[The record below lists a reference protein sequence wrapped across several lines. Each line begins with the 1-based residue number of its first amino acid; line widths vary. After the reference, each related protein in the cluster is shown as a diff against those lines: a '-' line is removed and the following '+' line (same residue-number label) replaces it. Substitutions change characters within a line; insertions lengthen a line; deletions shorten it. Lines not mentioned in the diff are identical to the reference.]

1 MRLKKACYYI
11 RMAKEKN
18 RILVVEDDKFI
29 GKAYKA
35 GLEKAGFEVI
45 SATNG
50 EEAIKLIREDRIE
63 LVLLDLILPK
73 KSGFDVLA
81 DIKLDSEI
89 EKVPVIVLS
98 NLGQGSDL
106 EKAKSLGAVDYF
118 VKSNITLAEVV
129 EKIKLYIAGKQ

>member
-1 MRLKKACYYI
+1 
-11 RMAKEKN
+11 MAKN

-29 GKAYKA
+29 SKAYKA

-45 SATNG
+45 GAANG
-50 EEAIKLIREDRIE
+50 VEALKLIKEDGID
-63 LVLLDLILPK
+63 LVLLDLILPLK
-73 KSGFDVLA
+73 NGFDVLA

-118 VKSNITLAEVV
+118 VKSNITLSEVV
-129 EKIKLYIAGKQ
+129 EKIKLYIAGKK